1 MLSKKFL
8 NKIRRDLKPL
18 QKYNVVIYGSALT
31 SRFSRR
37 SDIDIAIIT
46 ESKEREYNKKVWAEA
61 MKFSW
66 KEYDIKVFE
75 LLPLW
80 LKMEI
85 IENHLVLFGDE
96 KKISEYFYFYRKI
109 WKDMKSKVE
118 SNRFKSIEEIR
129 RGINNLKKLRS
140 LINGEKATF

>member
-66 KEYDIKVFE
+66 KEYDIKCLSFCRY
-75 LLPLW
+75 
-80 LKMEI
+80 
-85 IENHLVLFGDE
+85 G
-96 KKISEYFYFYRKI
+96 
-109 WKDMKSKVE
+109 
-118 SNRFKSIEEIR
+118 
-129 RGINNLKKLRS
+129 
-140 LINGEKATF
+140 

>member
-1 MLSKKFL
+1 
-8 NKIRRDLKPL
+8 
-18 QKYNVVIYGSALT
+18 
-31 SRFSRR
+31 
-37 SDIDIAIIT
+37 
-46 ESKEREYNKKVWAEA
+46 
-61 MKFSW
+61 
-66 KEYDIKVFE
+66 
-75 LLPLW
+75 
-80 LKMEI
+80 MEI